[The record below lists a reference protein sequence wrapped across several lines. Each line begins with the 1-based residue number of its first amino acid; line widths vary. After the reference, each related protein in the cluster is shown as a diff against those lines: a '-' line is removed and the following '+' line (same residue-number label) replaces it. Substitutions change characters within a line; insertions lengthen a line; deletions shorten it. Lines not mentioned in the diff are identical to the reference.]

1 MEHKRLNIYQ
11 RLRQWIRGLSKI
23 QFTALIAITV
33 LLCLG
38 SAGALYLRRLSDME
52 KVFEDIDWGLTDNQD
67 SSPNMDSVFAGRKI
81 INIALLGHDS
91 DDKRVKKR
99 LKGYTGLVDTIMIAA
114 VNIETGEVDIVSIPR
129 DSYVPIYNQ
138 GKYKDKINS
147 ANFWGWSNGLSG
159 VEDNVEAGIITQ
171 VETISAVLGQVPI
184 HFYVTVDMEAVVE
197 IVDIMGGVWY
207 DVPKRTYHKSGRIIA
222 EPGYQRLS
230 GKKFLDY
237 VRSRVDGGDYQ
248 RAKKQQNVMV
258 ALFQQFKQTN
268 QLVNVPQILLSMNN
282 KIRTNLTLEQIAALA
297 LFGTRKVDS
306 KNIATHTVEGTLTWG
321 AIPGRP
327 EGNNYYLIDHKQRV
341 QLIEEIWGKVVEP
354 GPPDILLPAKK
365 KSKDTEIDSDDPS
378 YELDDISDFSS
389 EP

>member
-1 MEHKRLNIYQ
+1 MEHKRPNIYQ

-23 QFTALIAITV
+23 QFTALIASII
-33 LLCLG
+33 LFCLA
-38 SAGALYLRRLSDME
+38 SAGALYWRRLSDME
-52 KVFEDIDWGLTDNQD
+52 KVFSKIDWGNSDNQD
-67 SSPNMDSVFAGRKI
+67 GAPDMNSFFAGRKI

-91 DDKRVKKR
+91 DDKRVQKR

-147 ANFWGWSNGLSG
+147 ANFWGWSNGLPG
-159 VEDNVEAGIITQ
+159 VEDKVEAGIITQ
-171 VETISAVLGQVPI
+171 VETISAVLGDVPI

-258 ALFQQFKQTN
+258 ALFQQFKQSN
-268 QLVNVPQILLSMNN
+268 QLVNIPQILLSMNN
-282 KIRTNLTLEQIAALA
+282 KVRTNLSLEQIAALA
-297 LFGTRKVDS
+297 IFGTRKVDS
-306 KNIATHTVEGTLTWG
+306 KEITTHTIEGTLSWG
-321 AIPGRP
+321 AIPGRA

-354 GPPDILLPAKK
+354 GPADTLLPAKK
-365 KSKDTEIDSDDPS
+365 PTKETETDSNDPS
-378 YELDDISDFSS
+378 FELAPADFPS

>member
-1 MEHKRLNIYQ
+1 MEHKRQSIFQ
-11 RLRQWIRGLSKI
+11 RLGKWIRGLSKI
-23 QFTALIAITV
+23 QFTALIAVII
-33 LLCLG
+33 LLCMG

-52 KVFEDIDWGLTDNQD
+52 TVFNNIDWGNSDNQD
-67 SSPNMDSVFAGRKI
+67 GTPDMNSFFSGRKI

-114 VNIETGEVDIVSIPR
+114 VNIKTGEVDIVSIPR

-147 ANFWGWSNGLSG
+147 ANFWGWSDGLPG
-159 VEDNVEAGIITQ
+159 VEDPVEAGIITQ
-171 VETISAVLGQVPI
+171 VETISAVLGDVPI

-222 EPGYQRLS
+222 EAGYQRLS

-258 ALFQQFKQTN
+258 ALFQQFKQSN
-268 QLVNVPQILLSMNN
+268 QLVNIPQILLSMNN
-282 KIRTNLTLEQIAALA
+282 KVKTNLSLEQIAALA
-297 LFGTRKVDS
+297 ILGTRKVDS
-306 KNIATHTVEGTLTWG
+306 KEITTHTIEGTLAWG
-321 AIPGRP
+321 AIPGRA

-341 QLIEEIWGKVVEP
+341 QLIEEIWGKVVKP
-354 GPPDILLPAKK
+354 GPPDTLLPAKK
-365 KSKDTEIDSDDPS
+365 ETKETETDSNDPS
-378 YELDDISDFSS
+378 FELDPADFPS

>member
-1 MEHKRLNIYQ
+1 MEQKRPNIFQ
-11 RLRQWIRGLSKI
+11 RLGQWIRGLSKK
-23 QFTALIAITV
+23 QFIAIIAITV
-33 LLCLG
+33 LLCMG

-52 KVFEDIDWGLTDNQD
+52 KVFQDIDWGSSDTQD
-67 SSPNMDSVFAGRKI
+67 STPDLNSVFSGRKI

-99 LKGYTGLVDTIMIAA
+99 LEGYTGLVDTIMIAA
-114 VNIETGEVDIVSIPR
+114 VDIETGEVDIVSIPR
-129 DSYVPIYNQ
+129 DSYVPIYHQ

-147 ANFWGWSNGLSG
+147 ANFWGWRNGLPG
-159 VEDNVEAGIITQ
+159 VEDPVEAGIITQ
-171 VETISAVLGQVPI
+171 VETISAVLGNVPI

-237 VRSRVDGGDYQ
+237 VRSRVDGGDYK
-248 RAKKQQNVMV
+248 RTKKQQDVMI
-258 ALFQQFKQTN
+258 ALFQQFKQSN
-268 QLVNVPQILLSMNN
+268 QLVNIPQILLSMNN
-282 KIRTNLTLEQIAALA
+282 KVRTNLSLEQIAALA

-306 KNIATHTVEGTLTWG
+306 TNIDTHTIEGTLAWG
-321 AIPGRP
+321 GIPGRA
-327 EGNNYYLIDHKQRV
+327 EGNNYYLINHKQRV
-341 QLIEEIWGKVVEP
+341 QLIEEIWGRVVEP
-354 GPPDILLPAKK
+354 GPADTLLPAKK
-365 KSKDTEIDSDDPS
+365 PKKETETDSNDPS
-378 YELDDISDFSS
+378 FELEESQSPA